1 MSIIVDGSQAKVH
14 WLSNNHN
21 DGCLTKDQGIMY
33 VTKDN
38 KLGKAT
44 AESYAG
50 LTPAE
55 AFERRYG
62 GMKSAMN
69 SNFIATDFY
78 VFDKSATADA
88 DPDDSVRSLTNS
100 LHSKKK
106 VPFSAN
112 VGSRQEENTNSEALI
127 SYNREKHLPLL
138 TEVVKQ
144 YLNLE
149 MFFDTKDPI
158 IWRFKQEEDI
168 EEIFERLIQYRLCL
182 YAAYTSRGKTKIGIE
197 VAVRLCQQGGIVLV
211 TTPIT
216 DTKKSFEENIN
227 DFHFGADRNL
237 KVTYMDSTEFAK
249 HSVTELR
256 QRADKGELIFIV
268 LTVQDLRYGEDASI
282 NVDSDTKELR
292 AKYHALSGNVNLWI
306 RDERHAQYGGEVTS
320 QRLANMTAEYELD
333 LTATPYNV
341 LDKYNWEQIVSR
353 TLLWGLKY
361 KEHTKLPTIRIDAVS
376 TPLSNVSSKI
386 AAMYSEE
393 EGFDPRKLFVRIN
406 SNFVLESELL
416 DIRDLMYHSPLS
428 KKKNPLSIANDT
440 ELSSVAKTC
449 GFWVLPEGQDGDGA
463 ADYIPDL
470 AALLNTNSKT
480 YFTDS
485 YTLEKECPKTTTI
498 GKYVESLVKQHGR
511 VIILT
516 CGKFLTGTDI
526 PCLGHIVL
534 MAKMNNIA
542 NFEQLL
548 GRMIREYPGKDEVKM
563 YCFAPA
569 MMIGLVMGE
578 MAKKNVALNGGSE
591 YEMLECI
598 PLTEYTNEKPRK
610 INPDTILAA
619 IQEHFKKL
627 SRDRLPSSSLETQL
641 TKIDLSIWEGLN
653 TKKFK
658 KSAPKAGVTEDNGA
672 KVKTKIGNNPKT
684 GKPYTKDELSTI
696 TQIAN
701 AIQTVMVEAKWIA
714 YSIDNY
720 DYSVVLS
727 NPVLSKMFPEE
738 MDAVIDTVE
747 NDPVIKDMVVKN
759 LNDKQLAYKGLAPI
773 DVYDDIFM
781 NNEYKKNIGLVY
793 VNFAMAKELVDTL
806 PKSKYNKEGT
816 TICVFN
822 ALSGT
827 IPLLLKERFPKAR
840 IICAEYFEYFKDHLT
855 RLGFEV
861 VGIIEDKD
869 GNLYLDKD
877 NMNNM
882 KFDIVIG
889 NPPYQDGDREDQAN
903 KLWPQF
909 VKKAY
914 DLVRDNGYVAM
925 ITPNGWMQPT
935 ADIGKGTG
943 KNALSIFNDIF
954 KKNNLILANIDS
966 DNIRETH
973 FKGVGS
979 TFSYY
984 LFQKA
989 SYSGSTEFITSTGNV
1004 QIDISKID
1012 SLPKVTSKESL
1023 SIVKKMVGTP
1033 FMFCDQNHG
1042 LGGKENDTQGP
1053 SVFLK
1058 KTKNG
1063 NVSETVD
1070 YKYKTYHTNKNGGTY
1085 WYSETLNPYTN
1096 TPKVIISLSGTY
1108 LPVFNNTTGFSN
1120 MCLALMCATDKEA
1133 TRAQFILSS
1142 KLYKFWVEMQKFS
1155 GFNPRKLILTLP
1167 ALSLAQD
1174 WTDDTI
1180 YKHFSLTQEEIDY
1193 VEANDK

>member
-1 MSIIVDGSQAKVH
+1 MSIKVIGSAAKIH
-14 WLSNNHN
+14 TLSNSFNSFLSKEH
-21 DGCLTKDQGIMY
+21 GILYVGTKGLGQ
-33 VTKDN
+33 VTRD
-38 KLGKAT
+38 T
-44 AESYAG
+44 AAG
-50 LTPAE
+50 LTPGS
-55 AFERRYG
+55 AFEERYN
-62 GMKSAMN
+62 GMKSAMTGD
-69 SNFIATDFY
+69 FIANDLF
-78 VFDKSATADA
+78 VFDTIHGEDF
-88 DPDDSVRSLTNS
+88 DYDDGVRKLINN
-100 LHSKKK
+100 LFVKGKI
-106 VPFSAN
+106 PFNAN
-112 VGSRQEENTNSEALI
+112 VGTIQKENTNSEALI
-127 SYNREKHLPLL
+127 SYDREKHLDIL
-138 TEVVKQ
+138 VGIIKQ
-144 YLNLE
+144 YFGLE
-149 MFFDTKDPI
+149 IFFDTKDPI

-182 YAAYTSRGKTKIGIE
+182 YAAYTSRGKTKISIE
-197 VAVRLCQQGGIVLV
+197 TAVRLCQQGGIVLV

-216 DTKKSFEENIN
+216 DTKKSFEENVN

-237 KVTYMDSTEFAK
+237 KVTYMDSTEFTK
-249 HSVTELR
+249 HSVTDLR
-256 QRADKGELIFIV
+256 QRADAGELIFVV
-268 LTVQDLRYGEDASI
+268 LTVQDLRYGEDVPGK
-282 NVDSDTKELR
+282 VDADTKELR
-292 AKYHALSGNVNLWI
+292 AKYHALNGNVNLWI

-376 TPLSNVSSKI
+376 TLLSNVSPKI

-393 EGFDPRKLFVRIN
+393 EGFDPRKLFVRDNGKFI
-406 SNFVLESELL
+406 LRAELL
-416 DIRDLMYHSPLS
+416 DIRDKMYHDTSS
-428 KKKNPLSIANDT
+428 KKKNLLSIVNDK
-440 ELSSVAKTC
+440 ELSDVATTC

-463 ADYIPDL
+463 SDYIPDL
-470 AALLNTNSKT
+470 AALLNTNGKT

-498 GKYVESLVKQHGR
+498 GKYIDSLVKQHGR

-526 PCLGHIVL
+526 PALGHIVL

-569 MMIGLVMGE
+569 MEIGLVQGK
-578 MAKKNVALNGGSE
+578 MAKITSKLGGGSE
-591 YEMLECI
+591 YEILECI
-598 PLTEYTNEKPRK
+598 PLTEYTTNGPRK
-610 INPDTILAA
+610 ISPNTILAEV
-619 IQEHFKKL
+619 QEFFKRL
-627 SRDRLPSSSLETQL
+627 SKDRLPSASLESAL
-641 TKIDLSIWEGLN
+641 AGVDLSVWEGLD

-672 KVKTKIGNNPKT
+672 KVKNKLGDNPNT
-684 GKPYTKDELSTI
+684 GKPYTKNELNTI

-701 AIQTVMVEAKWIA
+701 AIQTVIVEAKWIA
-714 YSIDNY
+714 YSINNY
-720 DYSVVLS
+720 DYSEVLS
-727 NPVLSKMFPEE
+727 NLVLAKMFPEE
-738 MDAVIDTVE
+738 IDAVIDTIE
-747 NDPVIKDMVVKN
+747 NDAVIKDMVVKN
-759 LNDKQLAYKGLAPI
+759 LNDKHFAYKGLAPI

-793 VNFAMAKELVDTL
+793 VNFGMAKELVDKL
-806 PKSKYNKEGT
+806 PKSKYNKEGV

-827 IPLLLKERFPKAR
+827 IPLLLKEKFPKAR
-840 IICAEYFEYFKDHLT
+840 IVCAEYFEYFKEHLK

-861 VGIIEDKD
+861 VGIAEDKD

-877 NMNNM
+877 NAM
-882 KFDIVIG
+882 KFDVVIG

-914 DLVRDNGYVAM
+914 DLVKDNGHVAM

-954 KKNNLILANIDS
+954 KKNNLIVANVDS

-989 SYSGSTEFITSTGNV
+989 PYSGSTEFITPTGGV
-1004 QIDISKID
+1004 LVDISKID

-1033 FMFCDQNHG
+1033 FAFCDQNHG
-1042 LGGKENDTQGP
+1042 LNGFEGACQGT
-1053 SVFLK
+1053 VTVLK
-1058 KTKNG
+1058 KIKG
-1063 NVSETVD
+1063 VETAIN
-1070 YKYKTYHTNKNGGTY
+1070 YKLQHAIYHTNKNNGTY
-1085 WYSETLNPYTN
+1085 WFGENLNPYAS

-1120 MCLALMCATDKEA
+1120 MCLAVICKTDDEA
-1133 TRAQFILSS
+1133 KRAQCILSS

-1167 ALSLAQD
+1167 ELLLTKD
-1174 WTDDTI
+1174 WIDADI
-1180 YKHFSLTQEEIDY
+1180 YKHFGLTQEEIDY
-1193 VEANDK
+1193 VEANVK

>member
-1 MSIIVDGSQAKVH
+1 MSIKVDGTQAKVH

-21 DGCLTKDQGIMY
+21 NGCLTKDQGIMY
-33 VTKDN
+33 VTRDDKF
-38 KLGKAT
+38 GKAT

-50 LTPAE
+50 LTPAQT
-55 AFERRYG
+55 FERRYS
-62 GMKSAMN
+62 GMKSAMT
-69 SNFIATDFY
+69 SDFIATDLY
-78 VFDKSATADA
+78 VFDKADASDA
-88 DPDDSVRSLTNS
+88 DPDDGVRLLTNS

-112 VGSRQEENTNSEALI
+112 VGARQEENTNSEALI
-127 SYNREKHLPLL
+127 SYNREKHLSLL

-144 YLNLE
+144 YLGLE

-168 EEIFERLIQYRLCL
+168 EEIFESLIKYRLCL

-227 DFHFGADRNL
+227 DFHFGNDRNL
-237 KVTYMDSTEFAK
+237 KVTYMDSVEFARYP
-249 HSVTELR
+249 VEVLR
-256 QRADKGELIFIV
+256 QRANDGELIFVV
-268 LTVQDLRYGEDASI
+268 LTVQDLRYGEDTTSK
-282 NVDSDTKELR
+282 VDADTKELR
-292 AKYHALSGNVNLWI
+292 AKYHALSGKVNLWI

-361 KEHTKLPTIRIDAVS
+361 KEYTKLPTIRIDAIS

-393 EGFDPRKLFVRIN
+393 EGFDPRKLFVRSN
-406 SNFVLESELL
+406 GNFVLESELL
-416 DIRDLMYHSPLS
+416 DIRDKMYHSPLS
-428 KKKNPLSIANDT
+428 KKKEPLSIANDT
-440 ELSSVAKTC
+440 ELSVVAKNC

-463 ADYIPDL
+463 SDYIPDL
-470 AALLNTNSKT
+470 AGLLNTNSKT

-498 GKYVESLVKQHGR
+498 GKYIESLVKQHGR

-526 PCLGHIVL
+526 PALGHIVL
-534 MAKMNNIA
+534 MAKMINIA

-548 GRMIREYPGKDEVKM
+548 GRMIREYSGKDEVKM

-569 MMIGLVMGE
+569 MEIGLVMGE

-610 INPDTILAA
+610 INPNTILAA

-627 SRDRLPSSSLETQL
+627 SKDRLPSSSLETQL

-672 KVKTKIGNNPKT
+672 KVKNKLGDNPKT
-684 GKPYTKDELSTI
+684 GKPYTKDELTTI

-714 YSIDNY
+714 YSINNY
-720 DYSVVLS
+720 DYSTVLS
-727 NPVLSKMFPEE
+727 NPALDNMFPEE
-738 MDAVIDTVE
+738 IDAVIDTIE
-747 NDPVIKDMVVKN
+747 NDDVIRNMVVKN

-793 VNFAMAKELVDTL
+793 VSFAMAKELVDNL
-806 PKSKYNKEGT
+806 PKSKYNKEGV
-816 TICVFN
+816 TIAVYN

-840 IICAEYFEYFKDHLT
+840 IVCIEYFEYFRDHLS

-861 VGIIEDKD
+861 TGISENEDGK
-869 GNLYLDKD
+869 LYLEKD
-877 NMNNM
+877 DNM
-882 KFDIVIG
+882 KFDVIVG
-889 NPPYQDGDREDQAN
+889 NPPYQDPTGQNTIYPKFYA
-903 KLWPQF
+903 
-909 VKKAY
+909 KAIS
-914 DLVRDNGYVAM
+914 VCKPNGYIAM
-925 ITPNGWMQPT
+925 ITPPAIIPGLWGVKDPDGIKMPKPIQIEKIKVGNVVKDFFPGVASDFCYFILKNISPDNSQVTVVTDSGEVVAAGPIFPREVTNVVIAQAILNKCFSFYKDPYNSTSGDHGKSAKFDPNGVDFAVEAIST
-935 ADIGKGTG
+935 TG
-943 KNALSIFNDIF
+943 
-954 KKNNLILANIDS
+954 
-966 DNIRETH
+966 NIRTRP
-973 FKGVGS
+973 
-979 TFSYY
+979 
-984 LFQKA
+984 
-989 SYSGSTEFITSTGNV
+989 ITW
-1004 QIDISKID
+1004 SKKHD
-1012 SLPKVTSKESL
+1012 
-1023 SIVKKMVGTP
+1023 
-1033 FMFCDQNHG
+1033 H
-1042 LGGKENDTQGP
+1042 
-1053 SVFLK
+1053 
-1058 KTKNG
+1058 
-1063 NVSETVD
+1063 
-1070 YKYKTYHTNKNGGTY
+1070 YNK
-1085 WYSETLNPYTN
+1085 
-1096 TPKVIISLSGTY
+1096 PKVIMPMYGKIAVVDYSHKLVSAGQEKTATGKLTGHNIMTVLTSSDLESESLVQILDSR
-1108 LPVFNNTTGFSN
+1108 LQRFFNTVTCETRSPYVNFLKNFVGVPLSKKYTDGDLET
-1120 MCLALMCATDKEA
+1120 AL
-1133 TRAQFILSS
+1133 
-1142 KLYKFWVEMQKFS
+1142 
-1155 GFNPRKLILTLP
+1155 G
-1167 ALSLAQD
+1167 
-1174 WTDDTI
+1174 
-1180 YKHFSLTQEEIDY
+1180 LTQEEKEWIS
-1193 VEANDK
+1193 ANF

>member
-1 MSIIVDGSQAKVH
+1 MSIKVDGSQAKVH
-14 WLSNNHN
+14 WLSNDHN
-21 DGCLTKDQGIMY
+21 NGCLTKNQGILY
-33 VTKDN
+33 VTQDN
-38 KLGKAT
+38 KFGKAT

-69 SNFIATDFY
+69 SDFIADDFY
-78 VFDKSATADA
+78 VFDKSSTV
-88 DPDDSVRSLTNS
+88 DPDQDDSVRTLVNE
-100 LHSKKK
+100 LFKKNRI
-106 VPFSAN
+106 PFSAN
-112 VGSRQEENTNSEALI
+112 VGSTQEENSNSEALI
-127 SYNREKHLPLL
+127 SYNRETHLDIL
-138 TEVVKQ
+138 TGVVKQ
-144 YLNLE
+144 YFSLE

-197 VAVRLCQQGGIVLV
+197 VAVRLCHQGGIVLV

-227 DFHFGADRNL
+227 DFHFGTDRNL
-237 KVTYMDSTEFAK
+237 KVTYMDSVEFAK
-249 HSVTELR
+249 HSVTDLQ
-256 QRADKGELIFIV
+256 QRADTGELIFVV
-268 LTVQDLRYGEDASI
+268 LTVQDLRYGEDSTSK
-282 NVDSDTKELR
+282 VDTDTKELR
-292 AKYHALSGNVNLWI
+292 AKYHALSGQVNLWI

-393 EGFDPRKLFVRIN
+393 EGFDPRKLFVRDNGKFI
-406 SNFVLESELL
+406 LRAELL
-416 DIRDLMYHSPLS
+416 DIRDKMYHDTLT
-428 KKKNPLSIANDT
+428 KKKNPLSIVNDG
-440 ELSSVAKTC
+440 ELSDVATTC

-470 AALLNTNSKT
+470 ADLLNTNSKT

-498 GKYVESLVKQHGR
+498 GKYIESLVKKHGR
-511 VIILT
+511 VVILT

-526 PCLGHIVL
+526 PALGHIVL

-542 NFEQLL
+542 NFEQLM

-569 MMIGLVMGE
+569 MEVGLVQGK
-578 MAKKNVALNGGSE
+578 MAKITAKLAGGSE
-591 YEMLECI
+591 YEILECI
-598 PLTEYTNEKPRK
+598 PLTEYTSDGPRK
-610 INPDTILAA
+610 ISPDTILAEV
-619 IQEHFKKL
+619 QEFFKRL
-627 SRDRLPSSSLETQL
+627 SKDRLPSASLESAL
-641 TKIDLSIWEGLN
+641 AGVDLSAWEGLD

-672 KVKTKIGNNPKT
+672 KVKTRLGNSPKT
-684 GKPYTKDELSTI
+684 GKPYTKDELTTI

-727 NPVLSKMFPEE
+727 NPVLAKMFPEE
-738 MDAVIDTVE
+738 IDAVIDTVE
-747 NDPVIKDMVVKN
+747 NDIVIKDMVIKN

-773 DVYDDIFM
+773 EVYDDIFL
-781 NNEYKKNIGLVY
+781 NNEYKRKIGLVY
-793 VNFAMAKELVDTL
+793 VNFAMAKELVDNL
-806 PKSKYNKEGT
+806 PKSKYNKEEVV
-816 TICVFN
+816 ILVLN

-827 IPLLLKERFPKAR
+827 IPLLLREKFPKAQ
-840 IICAEYFEYFKDHLT
+840 IVCAEYFEYFKDHLQ
-855 RLGFEV
+855 RLGFEINGV
-861 VGIIEDKD
+861 SEGDYGK
-869 GNLYLDKD
+869 LYLE
-877 NMNNM
+877 NEMN
-882 KFDIVIG
+882 FDVVVG
-889 NPPYQDGDREDQAN
+889 NPPYQEGGRDDQAN

-914 DLVRDNGYVAM
+914 DLVKDNGHVAM

-966 DNIRETH
+966 DTIRETH

-984 LFQKA
+984 LLQKA
-989 SYSGSTEFITSTGNV
+989 PYSGSTEFITSAGPV

-1012 SLPKVTSKESL
+1012 SLPKITSGESL
-1023 SIVKKMVGTP
+1023 SIVKKMTGTP
-1033 FMFCDQNHG
+1033 FTFCDQNHG
-1042 LGGKENDTQGP
+1042 LNGFEGDTHGTITHVKQT
-1053 SVFLK
+1053 K
-1058 KTKNG
+1058 KG
-1063 NVSETVD
+1063 R
-1070 YKYKTYHTNKNGGTY
+1070 KTSTHHLTHAIYHTNKNNGTY
-1085 WYSETLNPYTN
+1085 WFGEKLNPYT
-1096 TPKVIISLSGTY
+1096 TAPKVIISLSGTY

-1120 MCLALMCATDKEA
+1120 MCLAVICNTDNEA
-1133 TRAQFILSS
+1133 KHAQEILTS
-1142 KLYKFWVEMQKFS
+1142 KLYKFWVDMQKFS
-1155 GFNPRKLILTLP
+1155 GFNPRKLILNLP
-1167 ALSLAQD
+1167 QLSLTQD
-1174 WTDDTI
+1174 WTDADI
-1180 YKHFSLTQEEIDY
+1180 YAHFGLTQEEIDY
-1193 VEANDK
+1193 VEANVK

>member
-1 MSIIVDGSQAKVH
+1 MSVKIDGSKAKIH

-21 DGCLTKDQGIMY
+21 NGLLTKDQAVLYIP
-33 VTKDN
+33 TKPK
-38 KLGKAT
+38 KLGQVT
-44 AESYAG
+44 RDSAEG
-50 LTPAE
+50 LPPRQ
-55 AFERRYG
+55 AFEQRY
-62 GMKSAMN
+62 
-69 SNFIATDFY
+69 T
-78 VFDKSATADA
+78 DKSLADGDVIA
-88 DPDDSVRSLTNS
+88 EDIFVIDKLHGEDFDYDDPPRIIIHDLY
-100 LHSKKK
+100 SKDKL
-106 VPFSAN
+106 PFDALSP
-112 VGSRQEENTNSEALI
+112 GFQLPNTNSEALI
-127 SYNREKHLPLL
+127 GYHREDH
-138 TEVVKQ
+138 
-144 YLNLE
+144 LNLIIDVIKQSQGIGTY
-149 MFFDTKDPI
+149 FDTKDPI
-158 IWRFKQEEDI
+158 TWRFKQESDI
-168 EEIFERLIQYRLCL
+168 EEISSILVQYRLCL

-197 VAVRLCQQGGIVLV
+197 VAVRHCQQGGIVLV

-216 DTKKSFEENIN
+216 DTKKSFEENTS
-227 DFHFGADRNL
+227 DFHFGGDRNL
-237 KVTYMDSTEFAK
+237 KITCIDSVEFAK
-249 HSVTELR
+249 HTVTELR
-256 QRADKGELIFIV
+256 QRADSGELIFIV
-268 LTVQDLRYGEDASI
+268 LTVQDLRYGELDAI
-282 NVDSDTKELR
+282 AVDADTKKLR
-292 AKYHALSGNVNLWI
+292 DKYHALSGLVNLWI
-306 RDERHAQYGGEVTS
+306 RDERHAQYGGEITS
-320 QRLANMTAEYELD
+320 QRLAEMVADYELD

-341 LDKYNWEQIVSR
+341 LDKYDWGQIVSR

-361 KEHTKLPTIRIDAVS
+361 KQHTKLPTIRIDAISTLLSDVS
-376 TPLSNVSSKI
+376 PKI

-393 EGFDPRKLFVRIN
+393 EGFDPRKLFVRN
-406 SNFVLESELL
+406 NGNFILEAELL
-416 DIRDLMYHSPLS
+416 DIRDRMYYSTLS
-428 KKKNPLSIANDT
+428 KKKNPLSIVNDT
-440 ELSSVAKTC
+440 ELSSIAKNC

-463 ADYIPDL
+463 ADYIPAL
-470 AALLNTNSKT
+470 ASLLNTNSQT

-485 YTLEKECPKTTTI
+485 YTLEKECPKNMTI
-498 GKYVESLVKQHGR
+498 GKYIESLVKIHGR
-511 VIILT
+511 VVILT

-526 PCLGHIVL
+526 PALGHIVL

-569 MMIGLVMGE
+569 MEIGLVQGK
-578 MAKKNVALNGGSE
+578 MAKITAKLDGGSE
-591 YEMLECI
+591 YEMLDSI
-598 PLTEYTNEKPRK
+598 PLTEYTIDGPRK
-610 INPDTILAA
+610 ISPDTILAEV
-619 IQEHFKKL
+619 QEFFKRISK
-627 SRDRLPSSSLETQL
+627 DRLPSASLESAL
-641 TKIDLSIWEGLN
+641 AGVDLSVWEGLD

-658 KSAPKAGVTEDNGA
+658 TSAPKAGVTEDNGA
-672 KVKTKIGNNPKT
+672 KVKTKLGNNPKT

-727 NPVLSKMFPEE
+727 NPVLAKMFPED
-738 MDAVIDTVE
+738 MDAIIDTVKK
-747 NDPVIKDMVVKN
+747 DAIITDMVIKN

-793 VNFAMAKELVDTL
+793 VNFGMAKELVDKL
-806 PKSKYNKEGT
+806 PKSKYNKEGV

-827 IPLLLKERFPKAR
+827 IPLLLKEKFPKAR
-840 IICAEYFEYFKDHLT
+840 IVCAEYFEYFKEHLK

-861 VGIIEDKD
+861 VGIIEDEY
-869 GNLYLDKD
+869 GHLYLDKD
-877 NMNNM
+877 NDM
-882 KFDIVIG
+882 KFSVVIG

-914 DLVRDNGYVAM
+914 DIVEDNGYIAM

-954 KKNNLILANIDS
+954 KKNNLIVANIDS
-966 DNIRETH
+966 DNIRETY

-989 SYSGSTEFITSTGNV
+989 LYSGSTEFITSTGNV
-1004 QIDISKID
+1004 QIDISNID
-1012 SLPKVTSKESL
+1012 SLPKITSKESL
-1023 SIVKKMVGTP
+1023 SIVKKMIGTP
-1033 FMFCDQNHG
+1033 FVFCDQNHG
-1042 LGGKENDTQGP
+1042 LGGKENDTQGS
-1053 SVFLK
+1053 SVFVK

-1063 NVSETVD
+1063 NVSGTVD

-1096 TPKVIISLSGTY
+1096 IPKVIISLSGTY

-1120 MCLALMCATDKEA
+1120 MCLALVCATDEEA
-1133 TRAQFILSS
+1133 TRAQFVLSS

-1193 VEANDK
+1193 VEANVK

>member
-1 MSIIVDGSQAKVH
+1 MSIIVNGADAKVH
-14 WLSNNHN
+14 WLTNNHSI
-21 DGCLTKDQGIMY
+21 GRLTKDQGILY

-50 LTPAE
+50 LTPAQ

-62 GMKSAMN
+62 GMKSAMT

-78 VFDKSATADA
+78 VFDKSATTDA
-88 DPDDSVRSLTNS
+88 DPDDSVRLLTNS

-127 SYNREKHLPLL
+127 SYDRENHLGIL

-158 IWRFKQEEDI
+158 IWRFKQEDDI

-227 DFHFGADRNL
+227 DFHFGNDRNL
-237 KVTYMDSTEFAK
+237 KVAYMDSTEFAK

-361 KEHTKLPTIRIDAVS
+361 KEHTKLPTICIDAVS
-376 TPLSNVSSKI
+376 TPLSNVSPKI

-393 EGFDPRKLFVRIN
+393 EGFDPRKLVVRIN
-406 SNFVLESELL
+406 RKFALESEWLEL
-416 DIRDLMYHSPLS
+416 RDRMYHSPLS
-428 KKKNPLSIANDT
+428 KKKNPLSIVNDT
-440 ELSSVAKTC
+440 ELSSVAKNC

-498 GKYVESLVKQHGR
+498 GKYIESLVKKHDR

-526 PCLGHIVL
+526 PVLGHIVL

-569 MMIGLVMGE
+569 MIIGLVMGE
-578 MAKKNVALNGGSE
+578 MAKKNVALNGGSD

-598 PLTEYTNEKPRK
+598 PLTEYTTNGPRK
-610 INPDTILAA
+610 ISPDAILAEV
-619 IQEHFKKL
+619 QEFFKRL
-627 SRDRLPSSSLETQL
+627 SKDRLPSAPLETRL
-641 TKIDLSIWEGLN
+641 AGMDLSAWEGKD

-672 KVKTKIGNNPKT
+672 KVKNKLGDNPKT
-684 GKPYTKDELSTI
+684 GKPYTKDELTTI

-720 DYSVVLS
+720 DYSVVLN
-727 NPVLSKMFPEE
+727 NPALIKMFPDEI
-738 MDAVIDTVE
+738 DAVIDTIE
-747 NDPVIKDMVVKN
+747 NDAVIKDMVVKN
-759 LNDKQLAYKGLAPI
+759 LNDKQLAYKGLLPI
-773 DVYDDIFM
+773 EVYDDIFM
-781 NNEYKKNIGLVY
+781 NNDHKQSIGLVY
-793 VNFAMAKELVDTL
+793 VPFSMATILVDKI
-806 PKSKYNKEGT
+806 PKNKYNKEGVN
-816 TICVFN
+816 ILVYN

-827 IPLLLKERFPKAR
+827 VPLLLKEKFPKAN
-840 IICAEYFEYFKDHLT
+840 IICAEYFDYFKDHLI

-861 VGIIEDKD
+861 VDCFSADDNKIKIGID
-869 GNLYLDKD
+869 
-877 NMNNM
+877 M
-882 KFDIVIG
+882 KFDVVIG
-889 NPPYQDGDREDQAN
+889 NPPYQAPKKGDYSFWARFVDGGHKSLNDHD
-903 KLWPQF
+903 
-909 VKKAY
+909 
-914 DLVRDNGYVAM
+914 GYMSM
-925 ITPNGWMQPT
+925 IIPAGWMSPT
-935 ADIGKGTG
+935 NDIRQGQRSVMRDIFAKENTSYINIDPDLGKTHFPGIGQKFTWFVLEKGQYISTKIDFGNSIINVDLSKMSMLAKDTDSVNIGILSKLCANPVKWEFTRYIMKESWNEVIFDPLPNHLPRINGNSNHLDKIVYSTNKCKYHDNKKVVLPYNGSDYKFVVDDSSMGCTNAYVMILSKLDLIDSAITYFTHPLLQWLG
-943 KNALSIFNDIF
+943 KNKFTQYNEGALINS
-954 KKNNLILANIDS
+954 
-966 DNIRETH
+966 
-973 FKGVGS
+973 V
-979 TFSYY
+979 
-984 LFQKA
+984 
-989 SYSGSTEFITSTGNV
+989 
-1004 QIDISKID
+1004 SKID
-1012 SLPKVTSKESL
+1012 LTKVVTISDVYQL
-1023 SIVKKMVGTP
+1023 YNLTP
-1033 FMFCDQNHG
+1033 
-1042 LGGKENDTQGP
+1042 
-1053 SVFLK
+1053 
-1058 KTKNG
+1058 
-1063 NVSETVD
+1063 
-1070 YKYKTYHTNKNGGTY
+1070 
-1085 WYSETLNPYTN
+1085 
-1096 TPKVIISLSGTY
+1096 
-1108 LPVFNNTTGFSN
+1108 
-1120 MCLALMCATDKEA
+1120 
-1133 TRAQFILSS
+1133 
-1142 KLYKFWVEMQKFS
+1142 
-1155 GFNPRKLILTLP
+1155 
-1167 ALSLAQD
+1167 
-1174 WTDDTI
+1174 
-1180 YKHFSLTQEEIDY
+1180 EEIKY
-1193 VEANDK
+1193 VEANVK

>member
-1 MSIIVDGSQAKVH
+1 MSVIVDGSQAKVH

-21 DGCLTKDQGIMY
+21 NGCLTKDQGILY

-50 LTPAE
+50 LTPAQ

-62 GMKSAMN
+62 GMKSAMT

-78 VFDKSATADA
+78 VFDKSSSSDA
-88 DPDDSVRSLTNS
+88 DPDDGVRLLVNG
-100 LHSKKK
+100 LYSKKK
-106 VPFSAN
+106 VPFGAN
-112 VGSRQEENTNSEALI
+112 VGSTQEENTNSEALI
-127 SYNREKHLPLL
+127 SYNRENHLGIL
-138 TEVVKQ
+138 TEIVKQ
-144 YLNLE
+144 YLGLE

-168 EEIFERLIQYRLCL
+168 EEIFERLVQYRLCL

-227 DFHFGADRNL
+227 DFHFGANRNL
-237 KVTYMDSTEFAK
+237 KVTYIDSLEFAK
-249 HSVTELR
+249 HSVTGLR
-256 QRADKGELIFIV
+256 QRADDGELIFVV
-268 LTVQDLRYGEDASI
+268 LTVQDLRYGE
-282 NVDSDTKELR
+282 VDIKFVDEDTKKLR
-292 AKYHALSGNVNLWI
+292 DKYHTLSGNVNLWI

-341 LDKYNWEQIVSR
+341 LDKYNWDQIVSR

-361 KEHTKLPTIRIDAVS
+361 AAHTKLPTIRIDAVS

-393 EGFDPRKLFVRIN
+393 EGFDPRKLFVRN
-406 SNFVLESELL
+406 NGNFVLEAELL
-416 DIRDLMYHSPLS
+416 DIRDRMYHSPLS
-428 KKKNPLSIANDT
+428 KKKEPLSIANDT
-440 ELSSVAKTC
+440 ELSSVAKNC

-498 GKYVESLVKQHGR
+498 GKYIESLVNLHGR

-526 PCLGHIVL
+526 PALGHIVL

-569 MMIGLVMGE
+569 MEIGLVQGK
-578 MAKKNVALNGGSE
+578 MAKMNTALGGSTE

-598 PLTEYTNEKPRK
+598 PLTEYTANGPCK
-610 INPDTILAA
+610 ISPDTILAEV
-619 IQEHFKKL
+619 QEFFKRL
-627 SRDRLPSSSLETQL
+627 SKDRLPSASLESAL
-641 TKIDLSIWEGLN
+641 AGIDLSVWEGLD

-672 KVKTKIGNNPKT
+672 KVKNKLGDNPKT
-684 GKPYTKDELSTI
+684 GKPYTKEELNTI

-738 MDAVIDTVE
+738 IDAIIDTIE
-747 NDPVIKDMVVKN
+747 SDSLIKEMVIKN

-773 DVYDDIFM
+773 EVYDDIFL
-781 NNEYKKNIGLVY
+781 NNDYKQSIGLVY
-793 VNFAMAKELVDTL
+793 VPFSMAKILVDKL
-806 PKSKYNKEGT
+806 PKNKYNKEDV
-816 TICVFN
+816 TILIYN

-827 IPLLLKERFPKAR
+827 IPLLLKEKFPKAR
-840 IICAEYFEYFKDHLT
+840 IICAEYFEYFKEHLI

-861 VGIIEDKD
+861 TDCFSTESNKIKIGID
-869 GNLYLDKD
+869 
-877 NMNNM
+877 M
-882 KFDIVIG
+882 KFDVVVG
-889 NPPYQDGDREDQAN
+889 NPPYQAPKKGDYSFWARFVDSGYKLLNDKGYLSMIIPAGWMSPTNDIRQGQRSVMRDIFAKENTSYINIDPDLGKKHFPGIGQKFTWFVLEKGQYSSTKIDFGNSNIDVDLSKMSMLAKDTDSVNVGILSKLSAN
-903 KLWPQF
+903 SNKWDFTRYIMKESWDDVTFDPLPDHLPRINGNSNHLDKIVYSKNKCKYHDNKKVVLPYNGSDYKF
-909 VKKAY
+909 V
-914 DLVRDNGYVAM
+914 VDNGSMGCTNAYVMSLSDLDLIDSA
-925 ITPNGWMQPT
+925 ITYFTHPLLQWL
-935 ADIGKGTG
+935 G
-943 KNALSIFNDIF
+943 KNKFTQYNEGALINS
-954 KKNNLILANIDS
+954 
-966 DNIRETH
+966 
-973 FKGVGS
+973 V
-979 TFSYY
+979 
-984 LFQKA
+984 
-989 SYSGSTEFITSTGNV
+989 
-1004 QIDISKID
+1004 SKID
-1012 SLPKVTSKESL
+1012 
-1023 SIVKKMVGTP
+1023 
-1033 FMFCDQNHG
+1033 
-1042 LGGKENDTQGP
+1042 
-1053 SVFLK
+1053 
-1058 KTKNG
+1058 
-1063 NVSETVD
+1063 
-1070 YKYKTYHTNKNGGTY
+1070 
-1085 WYSETLNPYTN
+1085 
-1096 TPKVIISLSGTY
+1096 
-1108 LPVFNNTTGFSN
+1108 
-1120 MCLALMCATDKEA
+1120 
-1133 TRAQFILSS
+1133 
-1142 KLYKFWVEMQKFS
+1142 
-1155 GFNPRKLILTLP
+1155 
-1167 ALSLAQD
+1167 
-1174 WTDDTI
+1174 
-1180 YKHFSLTQEEIDY
+1180 LTQVVTKDSIYQSYKLTPEEIDY
-1193 VEANDK
+1193 VEANVK